1 MATLKVPDFEWR
13 IIADLAR
20 RPEHLRTP
28 PQMANYLIKKA
39 LFDEQRRMGKRQIP
53 NSETDPQRSTG

>member
-1 MATLKVPDFEWR
+1 MATLKVPDSEWR

-28 PQMANYLIKKA
+28 PQMANYLIKRA
-39 LFDEQRRMGKRQIP
+39 LFDEQRRMGKA
-53 NSETDPQRSTG
+53 SDPE